1 MVVCCGCVWEDIWSE
16 EMLIL
21 RASQGPWSLWCFRGF
36 LMLITLAALV
46 PPASSL
52 TGSCPDSSAPRR
64 ASRYLWAQGI
74 LFALHGQHILF
85 TNYSCF
91 TEARWRLHPYK
102 GFPCMCSECRK
113 QVPTASSAPNILCV
127 PSLQCKTTLIS
138 SMSLQEAASVT
149 WKALLSHF
157 TWEFV
162 FSGLLSFRVSLIPQ
176 GKAGKNMAL

>member
-52 TGSCPDSSAPRR
+52 TGSCPDSSGPRR

-113 QVPTASSAPNILCV
+113 QVPRQQLPQHQIYFVFLHY
-127 PSLQCKTTLIS
+127 
-138 SMSLQEAASVT
+138 SV
-149 WKALLSHF
+149 KLLSSPAWASKKQPVSPERHF
-157 TWEFV
+157 YPISRGNLCFL
-162 FSGLLSFRVSLIPQ
+162 GC
-176 GKAGKNMAL
+176 